1 MKKVSILIA
10 LVLLVSMSSFALA
23 SGPRTTGFQ
32 IQNLGDGDA
41 EVYIYYYN
49 TDGSTECMDGPVT
62 IGVGESR
69 NWYQGLDGCIGALP
83 GSWQGSAVIEST
95 QPVAVIAN
103 IAEGGDYAAGAYVGT
118 SGTTAGAPL
127 ILPAIMSGAG
137 YFGFTTDFAIQ
148 NAGADTAAC
157 TLEFYQ
163 TGEATPDK
171 TIPSFNVEVG
181 ASYYRNQETQDA
193 DLGANWLGVVIAD
206 CNQPMAGT
214 INQKPLGGA
223 AGALLTYDAV
233 AADKIPTGDISLPVI
248 MWNFFDFWTGLQLIA
263 TDAAGAAGTIS
274 IYDSSGV
281 LAHSEPFTLGQYGSH
296 VLVPDLVGGSFSGT
310 ADELYSAAIEF
321 TSGAGTAMVN
331 QRNMAGAIG
340 MTYSGIYGANM
351 TEGLSIPFGARNYYG
366 VSTGFQVVNTGA
378 AGDIMVYYDGSPG
391 SGSVSTTVG
400 PISLGA
406 GDAVPL
412 QQFLV
417 GGDDPDL
424 QGCTT
429 CGSAGTGNRW
439 YGSIRVVGD
448 AGMSLSAIVNE
459 RGFDQS
465 VVGDVGQ
472 VYNAFNYVP

>member
-1 MKKVSILIA
+1 
-10 LVLLVSMSSFALA
+10 
-23 SGPRTTGFQ
+23 
-32 IQNLGDGDA
+32 
-41 EVYIYYYN
+41 
-49 TDGSTECMDGPVT
+49 
-62 IGVGESR
+62 
-69 NWYQGLDGCIGALP
+69 
-83 GSWQGSAVIEST
+83 
-95 QPVAVIAN
+95 
-103 IAEGGDYAAGAYVGT
+103 
-118 SGTTAGAPL
+118 L

-171 TIPSFNVEVG
+171 TVPSFNVEVG
-181 ASYYRNQETQDA
+181 ASYYRNQETDDA
-193 DLGANWLGVVIAD
+193 DLGADWLGVVIAD

-214 INQKPLGGA
+214 VNQKPLGGA

-263 TDAAGAAGTIS
+263 TDAAGAAGTIY
-274 IYDSSGV
+274 IYDSSGTQV
-281 LAHSEPFTLGQYGSH
+281 HNEAFTLGQYGSH

-331 QRNMAGAIG
+331 QRDMAGAIG

-351 TEGLSIPFGARNYYG
+351 TEGLSIPFAARNFFG
-366 VSTGFQVVNTGA
+366 VSTGFQVVNTGT

-400 PISLGA
+400 PLSLGA
-406 GDAVPL
+406 GDALPL

-429 CGSAGTGNRW
+429 CGDYGTGNRW

-459 RGFDQS
+459 RGFDQGIA
-465 VVGDVGQ
+465 GDVGQ